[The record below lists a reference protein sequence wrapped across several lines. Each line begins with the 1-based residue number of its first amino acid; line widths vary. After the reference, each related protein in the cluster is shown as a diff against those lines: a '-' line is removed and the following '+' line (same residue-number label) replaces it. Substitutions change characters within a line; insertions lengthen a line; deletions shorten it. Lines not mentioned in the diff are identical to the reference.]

1 MQRSRL
7 IVVLALMLIGGSALR
22 GSLGAQSTPTKAKL
36 SDRPGDAIY
45 TPTKLEWAALELQAS
60 YGNTNYTSE
69 SPVMIQYVALGDGS
83 TLLCLLQYPPDVPA
97 GVVKLNRDSQQYAFD
112 RYKGTRGW
120 SWLRLQFD
128 EHTLSGKSR

>member
-7 IVVLALMLIGGSALR
+7 IVVLALMLIGGSAFR
-22 GSLGAQSTPTKAKL
+22 GLLGAQSTTPKAKL
-36 SDRPGDAIY
+36 PDRPGDATY

-69 SPVMIQYVALGDGS
+69 SPVTIQWVALGDGN
-83 TLLCLLQYPPDVPA
+83 TLLCILQYTPDVPA
-97 GVVKLNRDSQQYAFD
+97 GVVKLNREGQQYAFD
-112 RYKGTRGW
+112 KYKAARGW

-128 EHTLSGKSR
+128 EHILSGKSR